1 MHYMHYMHWIYILKC
16 KDDYYYVGETTRLW
30 RRFWEHDKGNGCIN
44 TSIFIPENI
53 VAIYKV
59 STIGK
64 FLDYN
69 NRIVNNS
76 FNIYFNRNSKL
87 LDEFNNLQN
96 DDYYDH
102 LFIENNITECLM
114 INNKDNWR
122 KIRGGKYTRFNVE
135 YSYPNNKYIENL
147 PICKCGLPCDIRKN
161 EENNYLY
168 FRCAKK
174 NMWPEMKEEFDI
186 QDEPCNFFMKYTKDI
201 EYNRQY
207 FKKKKIIRDL
217 VNRSFWLNQLIGEQ
231 YEHCIGGCGKV
242 YDEDNTIRYLRK
254 PINLCFDC
262 FINKN
267 EELSKKYDKCIIDD
281 DY

>member
-1 MHYMHYMHWIYILKC
+1 MHYMHWIYILKC
-16 KDDYYYVGETTRLW
+16 KDNYYYVGETTRLW

-59 STIGK
+59 PTIGK

-231 YEHCIGGCGKV
+231 YEYCIGGCGKE
-242 YDEDNTIRYLRK
+242 YDGENTIRYTGQS
-254 PINLCFDC
+254 INLCYDC

-267 EELSKKYDKCIIDD
+267 IELSKKYNKCLIEDN
-281 DY
+281 

>member
-1 MHYMHYMHWIYILKC
+1 MHYMRWIYILKC

-30 RRFWEHDKGNGCIN
+30 RRFWEHDKGNGGIN

-135 YSYPNNKYIENL
+135 YSHPNNKYIENL
-147 PICKCGLPCDIRKN
+147 PICNCGLPCDIRKN

-174 NMWPEMKEEFDI
+174 NMWSEMKEEFDI

-231 YEHCIGGCGKV
+231 YEQCIGGCGKV

-267 EELSKKYDKCIIDD
+267 NELYKKHTKCLIDD
-281 DY
+281 N